1 MSASA
6 SEREDAEQAAA
17 AAAATEAAVSGAPP
31 QLHTKSFKLRFAT
44 QHELGRSNVS
54 AVKPLGLRE
63 YPRVATRSLMFV
75 MYV

>member
-17 AAAATEAAVSGAPP
+17 AAAEAAVSGAPP